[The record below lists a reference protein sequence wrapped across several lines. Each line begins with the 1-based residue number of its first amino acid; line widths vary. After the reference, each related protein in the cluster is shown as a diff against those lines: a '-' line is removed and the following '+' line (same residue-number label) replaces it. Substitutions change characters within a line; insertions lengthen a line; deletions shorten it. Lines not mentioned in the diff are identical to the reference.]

1 MQEPEDWERLFAD
14 VRRKDDL
21 RVGCAGL
28 AIAAFTIAVVML
40 LKWAL

>member
-1 MQEPEDWERLFAD
+1 MWDPEEWEQLLAD
-14 VRRKDDL
+14 AKHKDDL